1 MPAPGV
7 VWGGA
12 RVLEQVPPSQ
22 EHRCPLSPSWLHTSP
37 AAQGAEVRHG
47 CDHTHLRKIF
57 IK

>member
-1 MPAPGV
+1 M

-47 CDHTHLRKIF
+47 CDHTHLRI
-57 IK
+57 